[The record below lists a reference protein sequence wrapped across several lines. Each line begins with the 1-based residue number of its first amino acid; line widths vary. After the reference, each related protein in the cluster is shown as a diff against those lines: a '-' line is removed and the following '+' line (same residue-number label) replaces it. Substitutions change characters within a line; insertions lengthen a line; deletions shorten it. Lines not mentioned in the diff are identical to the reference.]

1 MAIIINVDRGNCVVY
16 TYFMYIK
23 VVLAMYFIGTIGNG
37 PSSIAL
43 SRLFRTDGPD
53 EESINYVKLFL
64 HGFLV
69 TSVSNTNK
77 LDASGGSVRRGLG
90 HSNSDIAYL
99 FIAGNL
105 TASMNSSTH
114 NSFV

>member
-23 VVLAMYFIGTIGNG
+23 VVLTMYFIGTIGNG
-37 PSSIAL
+37 PNPVAL

-64 HGFLV
+64 HVFIV
-69 TSVSNTNK
+69 TSASCTNK
-77 LDASGGSVRRGLG
+77 LDASGGSARWGLG
-90 HSNSDIAYL
+90 HSNSDIA
-99 FIAGNL
+99 
-105 TASMNSSTH
+105 H
-114 NSFV
+114 